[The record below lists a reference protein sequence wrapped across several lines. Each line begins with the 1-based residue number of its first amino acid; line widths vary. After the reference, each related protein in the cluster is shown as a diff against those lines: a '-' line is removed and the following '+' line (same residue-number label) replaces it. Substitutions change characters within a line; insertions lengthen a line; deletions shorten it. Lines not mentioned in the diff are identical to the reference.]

1 MNILINYIYLLC
13 LVSLMVLAG
22 FFSGL
27 ETAFI
32 CTDRLKA
39 GRLKKSRQKNYRNL
53 QKDLS
58 NPEHFL
64 AVTLTG
70 TNVSVV
76 MSSVLFTLILMNA
89 GVKDTAFWVS
99 FILTPVLLIFSELIP
114 KQIGRALRFKFV
126 VSSYRTYRLLEIILK
141 PLAFSLGVFPL
152 KTVRF
157 IFGKEKQDFSK
168 DDIRILT
175 EALHSEGGIDRV
187 EKEAIDDIF
196 GLSKKR
202 VKDICTNLNQVIG
215 VDYVDKKDAILKT
228 AGRYGYTRYPVF
240 RNKQAI
246 GYLNLF
252 DLFYKKADSWQKVI
266 RAIPKVSINQRIDD
280 VLVLLRN
287 RKENMALVLKGG
299 DPFGIVTLQDLMRE
313 VTESLAG

>member
-1 MNILINYIYLLC
+1 VNILTNYIYLLG

-39 GRLKKSRQKNYRNL
+39 GRLKNDRLKVYQAL

-64 AVTLTG
+64 AVTLIG
-70 TNVSVV
+70 TNISVV
-76 MSSVLFTLILMNA
+76 MSSVLFTLILLNA

-99 FILTPVLLIFSELIP
+99 LILAPLLLIFSELLP
-114 KQIGRALRFKFV
+114 KQIGRALHLKFV
-126 VSSYRTYRLLEIILK
+126 VSSYSVYRILEMVLK
-141 PLAFSLGVFPL
+141 PLVFSLGDIPL
-152 KTVRF
+152 KAVRF
-157 IFGKEKQDFSK
+157 IFGKKKQDFSK
-168 DDIRILT
+168 DDIKILT

-196 GLSKKR
+196 GLSKRR
-202 VKDICTNLNQVIG
+202 VKDICTKLNQVIG
-215 VDYVDKKDAILKT
+215 VDYVDKKNIVLKT
-228 AGRYGYTRYPVF
+228 VKKYGYTRYPVF
-240 RNKQAI
+240 KNKQVT
-246 GYLNLF
+246 GYLNIF

-266 RAIPKVSINQRIDD
+266 RVIPKVSVNQRIDD

-287 RKENMALVLKGG
+287 RRENMALVLKGG
-299 DPFGIVTLQDLMRE
+299 DPFGIITLHDLMRE

>member
-1 MNILINYIYLLC
+1 MSVLINYIYLLGMAA
-13 LVSLMVLAG
+13 LMVLAG

-32 CTDRLKA
+32 CTDRLKT
-39 GRLKKSRQKNYRNL
+39 GKLKKSRQKIYRRL
-53 QKDLS
+53 QKDLA
-58 NPEHFL
+58 NPEYFL

-70 TNVSVV
+70 TNISVV
-76 MSSVLFTLILMNA
+76 ISSVLFTLILMNA

-114 KQIGRALRFKFV
+114 KQIGRALHLKFV
-126 VSSYRTYRLLEIILK
+126 VFSYRVYRVLEIILK
-141 PLAFSLGVFPL
+141 PLVFSLGILPL
-152 KTVRF
+152 KAVRSV
-157 IFGKEKQDFSK
+157 FGKEKQDFSK
-168 DDIRILT
+168 DDIKILT

-202 VKDICTNLNQVIG
+202 VKDICTKLNHVTG
-215 VDYVDKKDAILKT
+215 LDYVDKKDAVLKI
-228 AGRYGYTRYPVF
+228 AREYGYTRYPVF
-240 RNKQAI
+240 RNKQVI
-246 GYLNLF
+246 GYLNIF
-252 DLFYKKADSWQKVI
+252 DLFYKREDSWQKVI
-266 RAIPKVSINQRIDD
+266 RSIPKVSTNQRIDD

-287 RKENMALVLKGG
+287 RRENMALVLKGG

-313 VTESLAG
+313 VTDSLSG